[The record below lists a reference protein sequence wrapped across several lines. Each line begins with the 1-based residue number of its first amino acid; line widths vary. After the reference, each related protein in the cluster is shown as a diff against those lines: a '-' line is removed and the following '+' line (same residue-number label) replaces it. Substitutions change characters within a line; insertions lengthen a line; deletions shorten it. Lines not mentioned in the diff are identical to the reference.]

1 MDHKEWIRTEI
12 AAWRAEGVIDDS
24 LATQLLDRYPSH
36 AKRHLW
42 GAAIAG
48 AFGAL
53 LIGLGLI
60 AIFAANWQCFGRNE
74 RAAIAMAPVLF
85 CGALAILATRKEW
98 RSNAFWEPLGILW
111 CIATGAA
118 VCLISQTYQIDNSV
132 PGLVLLVALLTLPV
146 VWVAR
151 SIMTMALWPLF
162 ALVWSGSMQDACRD
176 QSGVII
182 LVQSLALLA
191 LSIPA
196 CIAFHRRTLN
206 KTEKAMGQCLS
217 GLVYA
222 MVLPSLIA
230 SCLDLDL
237 FEANVGIFWGCSL
250 LILLL
255 GILFKIPSWPFV
267 ACFIASCTAI
277 PTVFDSPVCYGI
289 SIGMAIAIIAYGTR
303 HLTLRYTNVGT
314 VLLLWL
320 VLAKY
325 CESSISFTLKGII
338 FINAGAALTALNIVM
353 VKCKKK
359 EASK

>member
-85 CGALAILATRKEW
+85 CGAVAILATRKEW

-146 VWVAR
+146 VWIAR
-151 SIMTMALWPLF
+151 SIMM
-162 ALVWSGSMQDACRD
+162 
-176 QSGVII
+176 
-182 LVQSLALLA
+182 
-191 LSIPA
+191 
-196 CIAFHRRTLN
+196 
-206 KTEKAMGQCLS
+206 
-217 GLVYA
+217 
-222 MVLPSLIA
+222 
-230 SCLDLDL
+230 
-237 FEANVGIFWGCSL
+237 
-250 LILLL
+250 
-255 GILFKIPSWPFV
+255 
-267 ACFIASCTAI
+267 
-277 PTVFDSPVCYGI
+277 
-289 SIGMAIAIIAYGTR
+289 
-303 HLTLRYTNVGT
+303 
-314 VLLLWL
+314 
-320 VLAKY
+320 
-325 CESSISFTLKGII
+325 
-338 FINAGAALTALNIVM
+338 
-353 VKCKKK
+353 
-359 EASK
+359 